1 MNNTGGISKMTD
13 NKDTVLPQVTATRK
27 QLIEKIE
34 RGENLTDEE
43 IAVLKYHNDAEERKQ
58 LDRIIPGVN
67 NVFSKHYNLEEYG
80 LEFDIKIKAPNII
93 ENGKIQARREAYLE
107 GMGLAVSNFVFQCYQ
122 TLATIRVCG
131 IEVPDVLAKDE
142 DIYNLFILGV
152 IGKDFGEW
160 LNSFRY

>member
-1 MNNTGGISKMTD
+1 MTENNEKVFTPTPNLS
-13 NKDTVLPQVTATRK
+13 RE
-27 QLIEKIE
+27 QLIEKLQ

-43 IAVLKYHNDAEERKQ
+43 VNILKYYNDAEERKQ

-67 NVFSKHYNLEEYG
+67 DVFSKHYNLKEYG

-107 GMGLAVSNFVFQCYQ
+107 GMGMAVSNFIFQSYQ
-122 TLATIRVCG
+122 MLATIRVCG
-131 IEVPDVLAKDE
+131 VEVPEVLADDKK
-142 DIYNLFILGV
+142 IYNLYVLGV
-152 IGKDFGEW
+152 IAKDYGEW